1 MKGFKEFIA
10 EATPTNRANVAGA
23 EGGFGSTATATG
35 PVAGYDPK
43 LFKDPVDDDLLSQD
57 YQTPDQ
63 PGLAKWRF
71 STIWPVEHVT
81 LANIEKMVAASNKYI
96 DIMDTKTQ
104 QRIRR
109 NMGSLYESRKNFNSF
124 IEEAADKRCPKGHY
138 WCYTDKKCKK
148 IPSGYHVGL
157 RGYLV
162 HDKKENGNG
171 SNNGNGN
178 GNGNGGN
185 GNGGNGHGNGGGN
198 GNGNGG

>member
-1 MKGFKEFIA
+1 
-10 EATPTNRANVAGA
+10 
-23 EGGFGSTATATG
+23 
-35 PVAGYDPK
+35 
-43 LFKDPVDDDLLSQD
+43 
-57 YQTPDQ
+57 
-63 PGLAKWRF
+63 
-71 STIWPVEHVT
+71 
-81 LANIEKMVAASNKYI
+81 MVAASNKYI

-178 GNGNGGN
+178 GMAMVAMVMVATATAVVAMAVEESD
-185 GNGGNGHGNGGGN
+185 
-198 GNGNGG
+198 